1 MCLAVPGKV
10 LSIAG
15 DDVLTRTGRIDF
27 GGVIKQVNLIY
38 TPEAEVGDH
47 VLVHVGFAIAVI
59 DEQEAGRVFD
69 LLRQIEEPTGPQ
81 GAAT

>member
-15 DDVLTRTGRIDF
+15 DDVLTRAGRIDF

-69 LLRQIEEPTGPQ
+69 LLRQIEEPTGTQ